1 MAKIGIDFG
10 TTNTVISYYADN
22 EPIGFH
28 YPAMHPSIYIPSVVC
43 LTASGDPLVGYE
55 AMSEAGDTSNSFYK
69 AMKMYL
75 PLDDAERKEQNWP
88 TRSKGKQ
95 YKPEDVIKMFFTK
108 LLKNGEKDS
117 FETREE
123 AIDEIVLCVPH
134 VWNREITHKGREKL
148 KKILESLGMKVARI
162 VSEPIAAAAYFI
174 FRYQEKFKNNFVG
187 NLLVCDFGGGTFD
200 VTLCKIH
207 DTGKV
212 EELLNDG
219 NGLSSLGLGRAGVF
233 FDDALIKKA
242 NLRKHQREIME
253 GGSEYHELYSQLQ
266 LKKNTSSTRINAALE
281 LTLQEKEA
289 DRNSTPIISPINGIG
304 FYFDDIMESFEPVK
318 AGMLEV
324 LERLDAK
331 ISERNLKIDALFL
344 TGGFNQFLLCNKTI
358 VDYFTKDKPKTVIDA
373 ALDAN
378 IAGLSIS
385 YGACMI
391 ANGIVSIDEKFPHS
405 LGFIAYKHEVDVRK
419 EPQKIHVPLIKGGK
433 QLNNYSKVTLSDD
446 QFLISLD
453 RNGKLNFK
461 FFIDMYDNSADR
473 RELIFSD
480 IELPGSTRMGTK
492 WKIGMRIDLSQI
504 VYVVFAGI
512 DGQKHEI
519 RLLDIMDRLGQGKIY
534 LDDSESVAHG

>member
-10 TTNTVISYYADN
+10 TTNTVISHYADN

-43 LTASGDPLVGYE
+43 LTANEDCLVGYE
-55 AMSEAGDTSNSFYK
+55 AMSEAGDRSNTFYK

-75 PLDDAERKEQNWP
+75 PLDDEERKEQNWP
-88 TRSKGKQ
+88 ARSKGKQ
-95 YKPEDVIKMFFTK
+95 YTPDDVIKKFFTK

-123 AIDEIVLCVPH
+123 AIEEIVLCVPH
-134 VWNREITHKGREKL
+134 VWNREITHKGRERL
-148 KKILESLGMKVARI
+148 KKILESLHLKLSRI
-162 VSEPIAAAAYFI
+162 VSEPIAAAAYFL
-174 FRYQEKFKNNFVG
+174 FRYKEKFKNDFVG

-233 FDDALIKKA
+233 FDDTLIKKA
-242 NLRKHQREIME
+242 YLRKNQREIEE
-253 GGSEYHELYSQLQ
+253 GGSEYHELYAQLQ

-281 LTLQEKEA
+281 LTLQEKQA
-289 DRNSTPIISPINGIG
+289 DRNSSPIISPINSIG
-304 FYFDDIMESFEPVK
+304 FYFDDIMESFEPIK
-318 AGMLEV
+318 SGMLEV

-331 ISERNLKIDALFL
+331 ISERKLKIDALFL

-358 VDYFTKDKPKTVIDA
+358 VDYFAKDKPKTVIDA

-405 LGFIAYKHEVDVRK
+405 LGFIAYRHEVDVRK

-433 QLNNYSKVTLSDD
+433 QLNNYNKVTLSDD

-461 FFIDMYDNSADR
+461 FFIDLYDDQANR
-473 RELIFSD
+473 RELMFSD